1 MNCGVRQPIQDA
13 FTPVTNAGKRYK
25 LTLKPER
32 GKTNTNYV
40 NLFNG
45 SHIHYWRD
53 KRGHEI
59 DFVLA
64 RRNQPPTAIEC
75 KWSASDFDPS
85 NVMAFRR
92 HYRKGKT
99 FVVATDVDRSYH
111 RSSGEIEIAFVNLE
125 SLIRALVK
133 ADNW

>member
-45 SHIHYWRD
+45 SHILIE
-53 KRGHEI
+53 KNLKIFSNKKI
-59 DFVLA
+59 DESRKQQILSQYFISNSCA
-64 RRNQPPTAIEC
+64 KTPPLIC
-75 KWSASDFDPS
+75 YFFSLF
-85 NVMAFRR
+85 
-92 HYRKGKT
+92 KG
-99 FVVATDVDRSYH
+99 
-111 RSSGEIEIAFVNLE
+111 
-125 SLIRALVK
+125 
-133 ADNW
+133 